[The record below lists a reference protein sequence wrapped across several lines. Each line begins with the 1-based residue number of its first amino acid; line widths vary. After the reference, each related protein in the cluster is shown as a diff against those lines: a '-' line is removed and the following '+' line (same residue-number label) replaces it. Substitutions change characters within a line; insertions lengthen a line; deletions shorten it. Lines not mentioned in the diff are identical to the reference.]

1 MNSREVTI
9 TDELYNCFN
18 ELESEDRTEIID
30 YIIRRKVFDLARPLS
45 NELSRSAL
53 NAILDSM
60 TGK

>member
-1 MNSREVTI
+1 MNSRKVTI

-18 ELESEDRTEIID
+18 ELEPEDRTEIID
-30 YIIRRKVFDLARPLS
+30 YIIRRKVFDLSRPLS